1 MTRCG
6 FGFGRLL
13 ITNDMK
19 LRNVKE
25 IHVPVLE
32 EYAVEPSVNTQ
43 HPLPGASHP
52 SSVLRPPSSV
62 LEVQSHV

>member
-1 MTRCG
+1 MIRWG

-13 ITNDMK
+13 ITDDMK

-32 EYAVEPSVNTQ
+32 EYAVEP
-43 HPLPGASHP
+43 
-52 SSVLRPPSSV
+52 
-62 LEVQSHV
+62 